1 MPSRN
6 EIEEAFAARRRM
18 LWGLGYRLTGVAAD
32 ADDIVQETFLRALER
47 PPATIDAGWHGWL
60 VRVATNLGLDRL
72 RERRRRSYVG
82 PWLPAPIELPGPD
95 AEDRTPSEAAD
106 IGYERMESL
115 SYAFLLALEVLTP
128 RARAVLILREVFDYS
143 AGEVASLLDTSEANV
158 RVLHHR
164 AARRLAGVRPEPRS
178 LRNLAEPTRRALQAL
193 VSCMARQDVAG
204 LEALL
209 TESARTLTDG
219 GGRYTALRAPLVGA
233 ARVARFHLETGR
245 RRMPISTTEI
255 RWINGLPALVIS
267 TRPLRAQM
275 APALVLRCELDRDDR
290 ISELHAILAPR
301 KLSAVRFAPPPM
313 PDARPALRS
322 SS

>member
-1 MPSRN
+1 MPSQH
-6 EIEEAFAARRRM
+6 EIEQAFAARRQM

-47 PPATIDAGWHGWL
+47 PPATLDAGWHGWL

-72 RERRRRSYVG
+72 RARRRRAYVG
-82 PWLPAPIELPGPD
+82 PWLPSPIELAGPD
-95 AEDRTPSEAAD
+95 GENGAASEAVDAD
-106 IGYERMESL
+106 YERRESL
-115 SYAFLLALEVLTP
+115 AYAFVLALEVLTP
-128 RARAVLILREVFDYS
+128 RARAVLILREVFEYS
-143 AGEVASLLDTSEANV
+143 ASEVAVLLDTTEANV

-164 AARRLAGVRPEPRS
+164 AARRLADARPAPRS
-178 LRNLAEPTRRALQAL
+178 LRDLAEPTRHALQAF
-193 VSCMARQDVAG
+193 VSCMARQDVTG

-209 TESARTLTDG
+209 TASARTVTDG

-255 RWINGLPALVIS
+255 RWINGLPALVIA
-267 TRPLRAQM
+267 TRPLRTQM
-275 APALVLRCELDRDDR
+275 APALVLRCELDGDDR

-301 KLSAVRFAPPPM
+301 KLSAVRFGAPPA
-313 PDARPALRS
+313 PDVRSALRS

>member
-1 MPSRN
+1 MPSQH
-6 EIEEAFAARRRM
+6 EIEQAFAARRQM
-18 LWGLGYRLTGVAAD
+18 LWSLGYRLTGVAAD

-72 RERRRRSYVG
+72 RARRRRAYVG
-82 PWLPAPIELPGPD
+82 PWLPSPIELAGADEVGGP
-95 AEDRTPSEAAD
+95 ANEAVD
-106 IGYERMESL
+106 VGYERRESL

-128 RARAVLILREVFDYS
+128 RARAVLILRDVFDYS
-143 AGEVASLLDTSEANV
+143 AREVAALLDTTEANV
-158 RVLHHR
+158 RVVHHR
-164 AARRLAGVRPEPRS
+164 AARRLAAVRPDPRS
-178 LRNLAEPTRRALQAL
+178 LRELAEPTRRALQDL

-204 LEALL
+204 LESLL
-209 TESARTLTDG
+209 IASARTLTDG

-233 ARVARFHLETGR
+233 SRVARFHLETAR
-245 RRMPISTTEI
+245 RRMPVSTTAL
-255 RWINGLPALVIS
+255 RWINGLPALVIA

-275 APALVLRCELDRDDR
+275 APALVLRCELDGENR

-301 KLSAVRFAPPPM
+301 KLTAVRFDAPPP

-322 SS
+322 SL

>member
-72 RERRRRSYVG
+72 RARRRRAYEG

-106 IGYERMESL
+106 VGYERMESL

-178 LRNLAEPTRRALQAL
+178 LRDLAEPTRRALQAL

-301 KLSAVRFAPPPM
+301 KLSAVRFGPPPA